1 MKFVDIAQL
10 LFEAVHFHVRVGE
23 HGAEAIFADAVGMD
37 AHIKQHAL
45 EERRDVAVLLQFNN
59 HKMRHFCTPLGVTVP
74 EVDVHVNGQSFR
86 FSHVH
91 QGNAVEFV
99 LHLRHQQFR
108 GIPEFFGYKVPNFR
122 IFQHIAEVCQRQFH
136 PFQNCMLFAGAL
148 LDENMGFDEKKTQQ
162 YSKCREDVQ
171 YDIVFNE
178 DNSKMIT
185 KVMLDLTNLIHRI
198 DKQKG
203 YDNKKHYE
211 NVYLTSK
218 QIVKDLHEEFE
229 EALGERRKEFLDTVL
244 GK

>member
-1 MKFVDIAQL
+1 MAENVKRYRSALTYALNYAKDDKKLAEYQK
-10 LFEAVHFHVRVGE
+10 LFEESGIKTESRVN
-23 HGAEAIFADAVGMD
+23 
-37 AHIKQHAL
+37 L
-45 EERRDVAVLLQFNN
+45 
-59 HKMRHFCTPLGVTVP
+59 
-74 EVDVHVNGQSFR
+74 
-86 FSHVH
+86 
-91 QGNAVEFV
+91 
-99 LHLRHQQFR
+99 
-108 GIPEFFGYKVPNFR
+108 
-122 IFQHIAEVCQRQFH
+122 
-136 PFQNCMLFAGAL
+136 QNCMLFAGAL